1 MGNFEK
7 FQGLLEKLFQFEA
20 SDLDFGIYRIL
31 NYKRSKIESFIREDL
46 KNRAEAA
53 FSKHKTE
60 RQETINQSFEEI
72 RQKVVQSLGDQ
83 ALTPSGDLRKEFES
97 TPLGKEFLEI
107 KARKDEAQAIDEI
120 QSQVFNDL
128 YNFFSRYYE
137 GGDFVPQYRY
147 SIKGHKYAIPYN
159 GEEVKLYWANF
170 EQYYTKT
177 GLLFRDYT
185 FRADSIK
192 AVFRIVSAREEV
204 GSKKATKERFFVLDD
219 ENPIEV
225 TEDNSIIIRFQ
236 YRELNEEEVK
246 AYQMEGGS
254 NTSKQEK
261 INQKSYDRVI
271 DEIKISEVK
280 ARLTKIYKNDKP
292 LLLYQLGRFSSK
304 NTRDYFIHK
313 NLKRFLSE
321 QLDYFIKSEVLSIE
335 TLEKEKFLDK
345 HITRAKVVK
354 EIGEDIIDFLSQIED
369 FQKRLWEKKKFVIK
383 TEYVISL
390 DKIKDYAGEDF
401 LKDAISYILKAK
413 EQLKEWEELGFG
425 KVEKEDDL
433 ILKRDLTGTEYK
445 KLPIDTKYFSQEFKE
460 KLLEKLTENNDLDV
474 ILDGLLIKSENW
486 QALNLILEKYKE
498 KIQTI
503 YIDPPFNT
511 GRDFLYKDRFQNSSW
526 LALMANRLESAKEIL
541 SPRGVFFVHLDNNAN
556 YLCRFLLN
564 DIFGEDCFSSEIN
577 NFLGFNM
584 KREII
589 PKNFVEQSEILL
601 SYVKTK
607 EYKFNKIVTVK
618 PKYLIGLRNKKVTNK
633 YLIYF
638 KSLLKNESYISY
650 FDDGLFPAFNPNLIA
665 DIQKENGETKI
676 KDIRLPIWESG
687 KITLKSIFK
696 KIELNADDDSSD
708 DKYFIN
714 VIGNIWTDIYSLR
727 YSKINFNEGVR
738 FPTQKLEKLLA
749 RVILSSS
756 DSGDIVL
763 DFFLGSGTSTACAH
777 KLGRKWI
784 GIEIGDYFSDWYVSA
799 GEKRLGILGR
809 MKKVLAGEQ
818 MGISKTVNW
827 HGGGFFKY
835 QVLEQYED
843 ALDNIELKENTQ
855 AGLKFGGDYLLKYFL
870 DFETRESPYL
880 LNIEHLK
887 NPFAY
892 KLKVNLEEVG
902 EPEEIIID
910 IPETFNYLL
919 GLKVKKIKARKDHRK
934 YLFILGEKD
943 GKDIAVVWRP
953 YEDTWSDDDLKR
965 DKEFIIEELESWAPH
980 IVYVNG
986 QSILTPK
993 LGQHP
998 AEIRYIEP
1006 EFKKLMEG

>member
-1 MGNFEK
+1 MGNLEK
-7 FQGLLEKLFQFEA
+7 FQSLLENLFQFEA

-31 NYKRSKIESFIREDL
+31 NYKRSKIETFIREDL
-46 KNRAEAA
+46 KSRAEVA

-60 RQETINQSFEEI
+60 RQEAINQSFEEI

-83 ALTPSGDLRKEFES
+83 AVTPSGDLKKEFEN

-137 GGDFVPQYRY
+137 DGDFVPQYRY

-159 GEEVKLYWANF
+159 GEEVKLYWANY

-185 FRADSIK
+185 FKADNIK
-192 AVFRIVSAREEV
+192 VIFRIVSAREEV

-219 ENPIEV
+219 ENTIEI
-225 TEDNSIIIRFQ
+225 TQENSLIIRFQ
-236 YRELNEEEVK
+236 YRELNEEEVR
-246 AYQMEGGS
+246 AYQVEAGS

-261 INQKSYDRVI
+261 VNQKSYDKVI
-271 DEIKISEVK
+271 DGINNSQIK
-280 ARLTKIYKNDKP
+280 AFLMKIYKNDKP
-292 LLLYQLGRFSSK
+292 LLLYQLNRFCSK
-304 NTRDYFIHK
+304 NSRDYFIHK

-369 FQKRLWEKKKFVIK
+369 FQKKLWEKKKFVLK

-390 DKIKDYAGEDF
+390 DKIKDYAGENS
-401 LKDAISYILKAK
+401 LKEVIGYILMAQK
-413 EQLKEWEELGFG
+413 QLKEWEELGFG
-425 KVEKEDDL
+425 NVEKEDDL

-445 KLPIDTKYFSQEFKE
+445 KLPIDTKHFNQEFKE
-460 KLLEKLTENNDLDV
+460 KLLEKLTENNDLDN

-511 GRDFLYKDRFQNSSW
+511 GQDFLYKDKYQDSSW
-526 LALMANRLESAKEIL
+526 LTLIENRVLLSRNFLEDKGSIYLHLDSNADYFGKILLDRIFGKQNFRIKITWKRHTGPKIQSLHFPNISDFILVFSNKEDRWIYKPQYLPYKKDYLKKMYRYQDEKGIYRIHDLYAPGEGPARLFKGKEIN
-541 SPRGVFFVHLDNNAN
+541 PPKGHHWGYTQDKIDQMIEEGTIFFDERGFPKLKV
-556 YLCRFLLN
+556 YLGK
-564 DIFGEDCFSSEIN
+564 GE
-577 NFLGFNM
+577 
-584 KREII
+584 
-589 PKNFVEQSEILL
+589 Q
-601 SYVKTK
+601 
-607 EYKFNKIVTVK
+607 
-618 PKYLIGLRNKKVTNK
+618 
-633 YLIYF
+633 
-638 KSLLKNESYISY
+638 IS
-650 FDDGLFPAFNPNLIA
+650 
-665 DIQKENGETKI
+665 
-676 KDIRLPIWESG
+676 
-687 KITLKSIFK
+687 
-696 KIELNADDDSSD
+696 
-708 DKYFIN
+708 
-714 VIGNIWTDIYSLR
+714 NIWTDINVIQGSA
-727 YSKINFNEGVR
+727 SEF
-738 FPTQKLEKLLA
+738 FDFQTQKPERLLS
-749 RVILSSS
+749 RVIESST
-756 DSGDIVL
+756 DMHGFVL
-763 DFFLGSGTSTACAH
+763 DYFLGSGTTMATAQ
-777 KLGRKWI
+777 KLDRKWI
-784 GIEIGDYFSDWYVSA
+784 GIEMGEYFKEFYCGD
-799 GEKRLGILGR
+799 GGKRTGILGR
-809 MKKVLAGEQ
+809 MKEVLAGKGNHEPC
-818 MGISKTVNW
+818 GISKDVNW
-827 HGGGFFKY
+827 QGGGFFKY

-843 ALDNIELKENTQ
+843 ALDNIELKENDQ
-855 AGLKFGGDYLLKYFL
+855 AGLKFGDDYLLKYFL
-870 DFETRESPYL
+870 DFETRDSPYL

-887 NPFAY
+887 NPFGY

-902 EPEEIIID
+902 EPEETIVD
-910 IPETFNYLL
+910 VPETFNYLL
-919 GLKVKKIKARKDHRK
+919 GLKVKKIKTRDNHRK

-953 YEDTWSDDDLKR
+953 YEDTWSDDDLKK
-965 DKEFIIEELESWAPH
+965 DKEFIIDELETWAPH
-980 IVYVNG
+980 IVYING

-1006 EFKKLMEG
+1006 EFKKLMER